1 MSKFFPE
8 KITILSAS
16 ELQEQFHEELI
27 LEDEIPV
34 NLETIGGV
42 TSYSRGSIIKVA
54 MSILKIK
61 DNYSNFEILK
71 QDFVED
77 TSRIPELPTFGG
89 FREGRVIA
97 DTITSFDIPD
107 ILMIKGHGLNHPRK
121 FGIACH
127 VGLSMNIATI
137 AVSTELLCGEVKTI
151 DGKNLIMDDEE
162 IVGEVVKKTATSPR
176 LYVSPGHRVSVET
189 AAEDVR
195 KTTLE
200 KIPEPLR
207 IANEELVKR
216 MSQK

>member
-137 AVSTELLCGEVKTI
+137 AVSTELLCGE
-151 DGKNLIMDDEE
+151 
-162 IVGEVVKKTATSPR
+162 
-176 LYVSPGHRVSVET
+176 
-189 AAEDVR
+189 
-195 KTTLE
+195 
-200 KIPEPLR
+200 
-207 IANEELVKR
+207 
-216 MSQK
+216 